1 MNRLRPTKGRRPI
14 VNSRRLRFEEHGS
27 DEFGGSFEAGTS
39 PTGNMN
45 NPGNLPMTNLPMVR
59 RPAVGW
65 DQSGS
70 PEQVGGYRGTE
81 VDSPLAARVLALLS
95 DPRIDFLTVSTAAEG
110 LGHPRQDIETTLEA
124 MRQAGVLVAI
134 GGGAV
139 TRYGVTPEYKAELE
153 SEFRTAAAELGEH
166 ALLARLSTETALA
179 PFEDEEPRLPA
190 TAGLLSLFLPGT
202 GQLLNGDI
210 GRASLVF
217 AVWSLA
223 WITHLSPVWT
233 FVCLYAGAEAFL
245 TAKIRS
251 MERKLADE
259 QGAPSG
265 AGPKKLPSPRMT

>member
-1 MNRLRPTKGRRPI
+1 MNRVRPTK
-14 VNSRRLRFEEHGS
+14 
-27 DEFGGSFEAGTS
+27 
-39 PTGNMN
+39 
-45 NPGNLPMTNLPMVR
+45 VR
-59 RPAVGW
+59 RPLGNLRRFRGDPSRPEGADVEAPAESQALVRRGVGW
-65 DQSGS
+65 DQSVAMD
-70 PEQVGGYRGTE
+70 PTPGYRE
-81 VDSPLAARVLALLS
+81 PEPVDSPLSARILSLLS
-95 DPRIDFLTVSTAAEG
+95 DPRVDFLTVASAADA
-110 LGHPRQDIETTLEA
+110 LGYPRQDVENALES

-134 GGGAV
+134 GGGSV
-139 TRYGVTPEYKAELE
+139 IRYGVPPETKAELE
-153 SEFRTAAAELGEH
+153 AEFRAAAQELGEH

-245 TAKIRS
+245 TAKIRG
-251 MERKLADE
+251 MERKLAE
-259 QGAPSG
+259 ESHALPAGAG
-265 AGPKKLPSPRMT
+265 GPKKLPTPRMT

>member
-1 MNRLRPTKGRRPI
+1 MNRLRPTKGRRPTGTQ
-14 VNSRRLRFEEHGS
+14 RRLRFDGERR
-27 DEFGGSFEAGTS
+27 DEFGSDGTAP
-39 PTGNMN
+39 PTGN
-45 NPGNLPMTNLPMVR
+45 LPAVR
-59 RPAVGW
+59 RGAVGW
-65 DQSGS
+65 DHSVQ
-70 PEQVGGYRGTE
+70 PEPPGTYRGPTE
-81 VDSPLAARVLALLS
+81 VEAPLSTRILSLLS
-95 DPRIDFLTVSTAAEG
+95 DPRIDFVTVGSASEA
-110 LGHPRQDIETTLEA
+110 LGHPRQDIETTLET
-124 MRQAGVLVAI
+124 MRQAGVLLGV

-153 SEFRTAAAELGEH
+153 AEFRAAAAELGEH
-166 ALLARLSTETALA
+166 ALLSRLTTETALT

-251 MERKLADE
+251 MERKLAEE
-259 QGAPSG
+259 QGHAALGP
-265 AGPKKLPSPRMT
+265 ATGPKKLPSPRMT

>member
-1 MNRLRPTKGRRPI
+1 MNRIRPTKGRKP
-14 VNSRRLRFEEHGS
+14 L
-27 DEFGGSFEAGTS
+27 
-39 PTGNMN
+39 
-45 NPGNLPMTNLPMVR
+45 GNLRRGRTDATRDVPETEAPLESHALVR
-59 RPAVGW
+59 RGVGW
-65 DQSGS
+65 DQSATVE
-70 PEQVGGYRGTE
+70 PPFRE
-81 VDSPLAARVLALLS
+81 VDTGDSPLSARILSLLS
-95 DPRIDFLTVSTAAEG
+95 DPRIEFLTVASAADA
-110 LGHPRQDIETTLEA
+110 LGYPRQDVENALES

-134 GGGAV
+134 GGGSV
-139 TRYGVTPEYKAELE
+139 VRYGVPPETKAELE
-153 SEFRTAAAELGEH
+153 AEFREAAQELGEH
-166 ALLARLSTETALA
+166 GLLARLTTESALV

-251 MERKLADE
+251 MERKLAED
-259 QGAPSG
+259 QHALPAGP
-265 AGPKKLPSPRMT
+265 AGPKKLPSPRPT

>member
-1 MNRLRPTKGRRPI
+1 MNRLRPTKGRRPAG
-14 VNSRRLRFEEHGS
+14 NPRRLRF
-27 DEFGGSFEAGTS
+27 DERGADEPGRDFS
-39 PTGNMN
+39 PRPEVETR
-45 NPGNLPMTNLPMVR
+45 NLPAVR
-59 RPAVGW
+59 RGAVGW
-65 DQSGS
+65 DHSVS
-70 PEQVGGYRGTE
+70 PEPAPGYRSAGE
-81 VDSPLAARVLALLS
+81 AESPLAARILALLS
-95 DPRIDFLTVSTAAEG
+95 DPRIDFLTVSSAADA

-124 MRQAGVLVAI
+124 MRQAGIVLAI

-153 SEFRTAAAELGEH
+153 AEFRNAAAELGEH
-166 ALLARLSTETALA
+166 AMLARLSSETALA

-259 QGAPSG
+259 QGNLAST
-265 AGPKKLPSPRMT
+265 GPKKLPSPRLT

>member
-1 MNRLRPTKGRRPI
+1 MNRLRPIKGRRPL
-14 VNSRRLRFEEHGS
+14 VSPRRLRFEERGPDEVGS
-27 DEFGGSFEAGTS
+27 SRSPEFASRPQEFE
-39 PTGNMN
+39 PR
-45 NPGNLPMTNLPMVR
+45 NLPAVR
-59 RPAVGW
+59 RGAVGW
-65 DQSGS
+65 DHSLS
-70 PEQVGGYRGTE
+70 PEPQGGYRAGPDLE
-81 VDSPLAARVLALLS
+81 SPLAARVLALLS
-95 DPRIDFLTVSTAAEG
+95 DPRIDFLTVSSAAEA

-153 SEFRTAAAELGEH
+153 AEFRAAAAELGEH
-166 ALLARLSTETALA
+166 AMLARLSTETALA

-259 QGAPSG
+259 QGTAAST
-265 AGPKKLPSPRMT
+265 GPKKLPSPRLT

>member
-1 MNRLRPTKGRRPI
+1 MNRIRPTKGRKPLGN
-14 VNSRRLRFEEHGS
+14 VRRLRT
-27 DEFGGSFEAGTS
+27 D
-39 PTGNMN
+39 PTR
-45 NPGNLPMTNLPMVR
+45 PDAPEVDAPLESQALAR
-59 RPAVGW
+59 RGVGW
-65 DQSGS
+65 DQSAAVEPPPYRE
-70 PEQVGGYRGTE
+70 PELG
-81 VDSPLAARVLALLS
+81 DSPLSARILSLLS
-95 DPRIDFLTVSTAAEG
+95 DPRIEFLTGASAADARG
-110 LGHPRQDIETTLEA
+110 YPRQDVENALES

-134 GGGAV
+134 GGGSV
-139 TRYGVTPEYKAELE
+139 IRYGVTPETKAELE
-153 SEFRTAAAELGEH
+153 AEFREAAQELGEH
-166 ALLARLSTETALA
+166 ALLARLSTETALV

-251 MERKLADE
+251 MERKLAED
-259 QGAPSG
+259 QHALPAGPT
-265 AGPKKLPSPRMT
+265 GPKKLPSPRPT

>member
-1 MNRLRPTKGRRPI
+1 MMNRLRPTKGRRPTGTQ
-14 VNSRRLRFEEHGS
+14 RRLRFEERGG
-27 DEFGGSFEAGTS
+27 DEFAADGGPHGQQQT
-39 PTGNMN
+39 TGS
-45 NPGNLPMTNLPMVR
+45 LPAVR
-59 RPAVGW
+59 RGLVGW
-65 DQSGS
+65 DHSAPAEPNPGTNN
-70 PEQVGGYRGTE
+70 YRTVEGE
-81 VDSPLAARVLALLS
+81 APLSARILSLLA
-95 DPRIDFLTVSTAAEG
+95 DPRIDFVTVSSASEA
-110 LGHPRQDIETTLEA
+110 LGHPRQDIETTLET
-124 MRQAGVLVAI
+124 MRQAGVLLGL

-153 SEFRTAAAELGEH
+153 AEFRAAAAELGEH
-166 ALLARLSTETALA
+166 ALLSRLTTETALT

-251 MERKLADE
+251 MERKLVEE
-259 QGAPSG
+259 QGQAALAPAG
-265 AGPKKLPSPRMT
+265 TGPKKLPSPRMT

>member
-1 MNRLRPTKGRRPI
+1 MSMNRLRPTKGRRPL
-14 VNSRRLRFEEHGS
+14 VNSQRLRFEERGS
-27 DEFGGSFEAGTS
+27 DEFGGSVESGRA
-39 PTGNMN
+39 PTGS
-45 NPGNLPMTNLPMVR
+45 LPMVR

-65 DQSGS
+65 DQSGN
-70 PEQVGGYRGTE
+70 PEPVGGYRGGAE
-81 VDSPLAARVLALLS
+81 VDSPLATRVLALLS
-95 DPRIDFLTVSTAAEG
+95 DPRIDFLTVSTAAEA

-153 SEFRTAAAELGEH
+153 AEFRAAAAELGEH

-259 QGAPSG
+259 QGTPAST
-265 AGPKKLPSPRMT
+265 GPKKLPSPRLT

>member
-27 DEFGGSFEAGTS
+27 DEFGGSFEASS
-39 PTGNMN
+39 PTGS
-45 NPGNLPMTNLPMVR
+45 LPMVR

-70 PEQVGGYRGTE
+70 PEQVGGYRGGNE

-95 DPRIDFLTVSTAAEG
+95 DPRIDFLTVSTAAEA

-153 SEFRTAAAELGEH
+153 TEFRAAAAELGEH

-259 QGAPSG
+259 QGAPAS

>member
-1 MNRLRPTKGRRPI
+1 MNRLRPTKGRRTL
-14 VNSRRLRFEEHGS
+14 SSARRLRTDPSRPDAHEE
-27 DEFGGSFEAGTS
+27 GGEL
-39 PTGNMN
+39 
-45 NPGNLPMTNLPMVR
+45 PGETQLVPR
-59 RPAVGW
+59 RGVGW
-65 DQSGS
+65 DQSAALE
-70 PEQVGGYRGTE
+70 PVGYRE
-81 VDSPLAARVLALLS
+81 PEPLDAPLSARLLSLLS
-95 DPRIDFLTVSTAAEG
+95 DPRVDFLTVASAADA
-110 LGHPRQDIETTLEA
+110 LGYPRQDIENALEA

-134 GGGAV
+134 GGGSV
-139 TRYGVTPEYKAELE
+139 TRYGVTPETKAELE
-153 SEFRTAAAELGEH
+153 AEFRAAAQELGEH
-166 ALLARLSTETALA
+166 ALLARLSTETALV

-251 MERKLADE
+251 MERKLAE
-259 QGAPSG
+259 EPGGPPTPT
-265 AGPKKLPSPRMT
+265 GPKKLPSPRPT

>member
-1 MNRLRPTKGRRPI
+1 MNRLRPTKGRRPLG
-14 VNSRRLRFEEHGS
+14 SARRLRPDLARPEGAL
-27 DEFGGSFEAGTS
+27 EADRDAPESTALS
-39 PTGNMN
+39 
-45 NPGNLPMTNLPMVR
+45 R
-59 RPAVGW
+59 RGVGW
-65 DQSGS
+65 DHSAALE
-70 PEQVGGYRGTE
+70 PAGYREAETI
-81 VDSPLAARVLALLS
+81 DSPLSARVLSLLS
-95 DPRIDFLTVSTAAEG
+95 DPRIDFLTVASAADA
-110 LGHPRQDIETTLEA
+110 LGSPRQDVENALEA

-134 GGGAV
+134 GGGSV
-139 TRYGVTPEYKAELE
+139 VRYGVTPETKVELE
-153 SEFRTAAAELGEH
+153 AEFRAAAQELGEH
-166 ALLARLSTETALA
+166 ALLTRLTTDANLV

-251 MERKLADE
+251 MERKLVDDRHALP
-259 QGAPSG
+259 QGG
-265 AGPKKLPSPRMT
+265 AGPKKLASPRPT

>member
-1 MNRLRPTKGRRPI
+1 MNRLRPTKGRRPTG
-14 VNSRRLRFEEHGS
+14 NQRRLRFEERGG
-27 DEFGGSFEAGTS
+27 DEFAEGGQQ
-39 PTGNMN
+39 PTGN
-45 NPGNLPMTNLPMVR
+45 LPAVR
-59 RPAVGW
+59 RGLVGW
-65 DQSGS
+65 DHSAPS
-70 PEQVGGYRGTE
+70 EPPPSNYRGAE
-81 VDSPLAARVLALLS
+81 AEAPLSTRILSLLS
-95 DPRIDFLTVSTAAEG
+95 DPRIDFVTVSSASEA
-110 LGHPRQDIETTLEA
+110 LGHPRQDIETTLET
-124 MRQAGVLVAI
+124 MRQAGVLVAV

-153 SEFRTAAAELGEH
+153 AEFRAAAAELGEH
-166 ALLARLSTETALA
+166 ALLSRLTTETALT

-251 MERKLADE
+251 MERKLVEE
-259 QGAPSG
+259 QGQAALSP
-265 AGPKKLPSPRMT
+265 AATGPKKLPSPRMT

>member
-1 MNRLRPTKGRRPI
+1 MNRLRPTKGRRPAG
-14 VNSRRLRFEEHGS
+14 NPRRLRF
-27 DEFGGSFEAGTS
+27 DERGPDELGRDFS
-39 PTGNMN
+39 PRPEVDTR
-45 NPGNLPMTNLPMVR
+45 NLPAVR
-59 RPAVGW
+59 RGAVGW
-65 DQSGS
+65 DHSLS
-70 PEQVGGYRGTE
+70 PEAPTSYRNHNDGE
-81 VDSPLAARVLALLS
+81 SPLAARVLALFS
-95 DPRIDFLTVSTAAEG
+95 DPRIDFLTVSSAADA

-124 MRQAGVLVAI
+124 MRQAGIVLAI

-153 SEFRTAAAELGEH
+153 AEFRSAAAELGEH
-166 ALLARLSTETALA
+166 AMLARLSTETALA

-259 QGAPSG
+259 QGGMAST
-265 AGPKKLPSPRMT
+265 GPKKLPSPRLT

>member
-1 MNRLRPTKGRRPI
+1 MNRLRPTKGRRP
-14 VNSRRLRFEEHGS
+14 VGTPRRLRFDGGP
-27 DEFGGSFEAGTS
+27 DELGPES
-39 PTGNMN
+39 PGRPDLDTQ
-45 NPGNLPMTNLPMVR
+45 NLPAIR
-59 RPAVGW
+59 RGAVGW
-65 DQSGS
+65 DHSVH
-70 PEQVGGYRGTE
+70 PEPGPQRGHEFYRGHE
-81 VDSPLAARVLALLS
+81 GESPLAARVLALLS
-95 DPRIDFLTVSTAAEG
+95 DPRIDFLTVSSASEA

-139 TRYGVTPEYKAELE
+139 VRYGVTPEYKAELE
-153 SEFRTAAAELGEH
+153 AEFRAAAVELGEH
-166 ALLARLSTETALA
+166 AILTRMSAETALV

-259 QGAPSG
+259 QGSMAI
-265 AGPKKLPSPRMT
+265 GPKKLASPRLT

>member
-1 MNRLRPTKGRRPI
+1 MNRLRPTKGRRP
-14 VNSRRLRFEEHGS
+14 VGTPRRLRFDGRDQEDLGPTEGMAPAR
-27 DEFGGSFEAGTS
+27 EFDTR
-39 PTGNMN
+39 
-45 NPGNLPMTNLPMVR
+45 NLPAVR
-59 RPAVGW
+59 RGAVGW
-65 DQSGS
+65 DHSVN
-70 PEQVGGYRGTE
+70 PETPMYRGASE
-81 VDSPLAARVLALLS
+81 AESPLAARVLALLS
-95 DPRIDFLTVSTAAEG
+95 DPRIDFLTVTSAAEV

-139 TRYGVTPEYKAELE
+139 TRYGVTPDYKAELE
-153 SEFRTAAAELGEH
+153 AEFRAAAAELGEH
-166 ALLARLSTETALA
+166 AMLARLSSESALVT
-179 PFEDEEPRLPA
+179 FEDEEPRLPA

-259 QGAPSG
+259 QGTMAS
-265 AGPKKLPSPRMT
+265 GPKKLPAPRLT

>member
-1 MNRLRPTKGRRPI
+1 MNRLRPTKGRRPLG
-14 VNSRRLRFEEHGS
+14 NFRRLRADGS
-27 DEFGGSFEAGTS
+27 RPDGAPEFDGPEPQAQA
-39 PTGNMN
+39 
-45 NPGNLPMTNLPMVR
+45 R
-59 RPAVGW
+59 RGVGW
-65 DQSGS
+65 DQSAALEPAS
-70 PEQVGGYRGTE
+70 YRDPEAVE
-81 VDSPLAARVLALLS
+81 SPLSARILSLLS
-95 DPRIDFLTVSTAAEG
+95 DPRIDFLTVASAAEA
-110 LGHPRQDIETTLEA
+110 LAMPRQDVENALEA

-134 GGGAV
+134 GGGSV
-139 TRYGVTPEYKAELE
+139 IRYGVPPETKSELE
-153 SEFRTAAAELGEH
+153 AEFHAAAQELGEH
-166 ALLARLSTETALA
+166 ALLARLSSETAMA

-251 MERKLADE
+251 MERKLAED
-259 QGAPSG
+259 QHALPPGA
-265 AGPKKLPSPRMT
+265 AGPKKLPSPRPT

>member
-1 MNRLRPTKGRRPI
+1 MNRLRPTKGRRP
-14 VNSRRLRFEEHGS
+14 VGNARRIRFGERGQ
-27 DEFGGSFEAGTS
+27 DDLDTS
-39 PTGNMN
+39 TPTRAHATAS
-45 NPGNLPMTNLPMVR
+45 LPAVR
-59 RPAVGW
+59 RGAVGW
-65 DQSGS
+65 DHSVQ
-70 PEQVGGYRGTE
+70 PEPAYRGHYDVE
-81 VDSPLAARVLALLS
+81 SPLLARVLALLS
-95 DPRIDFLTVSTAAEG
+95 DPRIDFLTVNSAAEA
-110 LGHPRQDIETTLEA
+110 LGHPRQDIENTLET

-139 TRYGVTPEYKAELE
+139 TRYGVPPEYKAELE
-153 SEFRTAAAELGEH
+153 AEFRAAAAELGEH
-166 ALLARLSTETALA
+166 AILTRLTTETALM

-217 AVWSLA
+217 AVWSMA

-251 MERKLADE
+251 MERKLMDE
-259 QGAPSG
+259 QGTLAST
-265 AGPKKLPSPRMT
+265 GPKKLPSPRLT

>member
-1 MNRLRPTKGRRPI
+1 MNRLRPTKGRRPAG
-14 VNSRRLRFEEHGS
+14 NPRRLRF
-27 DEFGGSFEAGTS
+27 DEREADELGRDFS
-39 PTGNMN
+39 PRPEVDTR
-45 NPGNLPMTNLPMVR
+45 NLPAVR
-59 RPAVGW
+59 RGAVGW
-65 DQSGS
+65 DHSVS
-70 PEQVGGYRGTE
+70 PEPAGNYRATSE
-81 VDSPLAARVLALLS
+81 VESPLAARILALFS
-95 DPRIDFLTVSTAAEG
+95 DPRIDFLTVSAASEA

-124 MRQAGVLVAI
+124 MRQAGIVLAI

-153 SEFRTAAAELGEH
+153 AEFRSAAAELGEH
-166 ALLARLSTETALA
+166 AMLARLSTETALA

-245 TAKIRS
+245 TAKIRI

-259 QGAPSG
+259 QGNLAST
-265 AGPKKLPSPRMT
+265 GPKKLPSPRLT

>member
-1 MNRLRPTKGRRPI
+1 MNRLRPTKGRRP
-14 VNSRRLRFEEHGS
+14 VGTPRRLRFDERGQEDLGQDGHTGS
-27 DEFGGSFEAGTS
+27 PRPEFE
-39 PTGNMN
+39 PR
-45 NPGNLPMTNLPMVR
+45 NLPAVR
-59 RPAVGW
+59 RGAVGW
-65 DQSGS
+65 DHSGN
-70 PEQVGGYRGTE
+70 PETPMYRGAHE
-81 VDSPLAARVLALLS
+81 AESPLAARVLALLS
-95 DPRIDFLTVSTAAEG
+95 DPRIDFLTVSSAAEA

-124 MRQAGVLVAI
+124 MRQAGELVAI

-139 TRYGVTPEYKAELE
+139 VRYGVTPDYKAELE
-153 SEFRTAAAELGEH
+153 AEFRAAAAELGEH
-166 ALLARLSTETALA
+166 AILARLSSETALV

-259 QGAPSG
+259 QGMMAST
-265 AGPKKLPSPRMT
+265 GPKKLPAPRLT

>member
-1 MNRLRPTKGRRPI
+1 MSMNRLRPTKGRRPI
-14 VNSRRLRFEEHGS
+14 VNSRRLRFEERES
-27 DEFGGSFEAGTS
+27 DEFGGGFEGGNS
-39 PTGNMN
+39 PTGS
-45 NPGNLPMTNLPMVR
+45 LPMVR

-70 PEQVGGYRGTE
+70 PEPAGGYRGSE
-81 VDSPLAARVLALLS
+81 LDSPLAARVLALLS
-95 DPRIDFLTVSTAAEG
+95 DPRIDFLTVSTAAEA

-124 MRQAGVLVAI
+124 MRQAGALVAI

-153 SEFRTAAAELGEH
+153 TEFRAAAAELGEH

-251 MERKLADE
+251 MERKLVDE
-259 QGAPSG
+259 QGSPVG
-265 AGPKKLPSPRMT
+265 TGPKKLPSPRMT

>member
-1 MNRLRPTKGRRPI
+1 MNRLRPTKGRRPTGTQ
-14 VNSRRLRFEEHGS
+14 RRLRFEEREG
-27 DEFGGSFEAGTS
+27 EFGPESSGTTGS
-39 PTGNMN
+39 
-45 NPGNLPMTNLPMVR
+45 LPAVR
-59 RPAVGW
+59 RGGVGW
-65 DQSGS
+65 DHSVQ
-70 PEQVGGYRGTE
+70 PEPPGNYRGNNDVE
-81 VDSPLAARVLALLS
+81 SPLSTRILSLLS
-95 DPRIDFLTVSTAAEG
+95 DPRIDFVTVGSASEA
-110 LGHPRQDIETTLEA
+110 LGHPRQDIETTLET
-124 MRQAGVLVAI
+124 MRQAGVLLAV

-153 SEFRTAAAELGEH
+153 SEFRAAAAELGEH
-166 ALLARLSTETALA
+166 ALLSRLTTETALT

-251 MERKLADE
+251 MERKLVEE
-259 QGAPSG
+259 QGHAALST
-265 AGPKKLPSPRMT
+265 ATGPKKLPSPRMT